1 MKRSYL
7 SLISFITVCLIMLCA
22 FVACKANENLSE
34 NTTQTE
40 TRKSESLSSAESESL
55 NSESAESSEDKTE
68 SEAQSSAESSNSESA
83 ESSEDKRES
92 EAQSSA
98 ESLNS
103 ESAESSEDKTESEAH
118 SSAESESFDTETSES
133 KPSDI
138 TTESDSEYCTDLES
152 SAPEFLES
160 ETAEY
165 ETESETD
172 KPILSLID
180 GEYADIIENADR
192 LKNLVTAY
200 YTGGKRSA
208 FRVVNNHMVFDYTL
222 TAEKDQLA
230 TVSTPD
236 GRVYVSDTMDVYVK
250 MDNGKTYYASGSTSP
265 ATANLF
271 RYGYYYYD
279 AHMYDQSFVNNVITT
294 KETKIKLSLFKNYVD
309 VTEPETANGALSF
322 AVTSTDDPYI
332 SAKVG
337 FSTEEH
343 NAVRVTMR
351 TESSTS
357 LTLYIAAG
365 SYKGA
370 NEQQRVN
377 IPLIS
382 DGEYHTYTL
391 PIGGLEDY
399 TGDVTLLRLDL
410 NGATVGE
417 NVLISEIKA
426 VQLENDG
433 APALRLDR
441 NLHTFADKAN
451 HIVRIIAEED
461 VSGILELGMVTKIAA
476 DTVSKL
482 VVKDKNGLHN
492 NLYEVD
498 FASAE
503 YVGFDIKGVGI
514 FGYILLDHE
523 NSGKITVSLEGEN
536 YVITQISTPANGIV
550 KAPVTVEAG
559 DEIIKNYPSDSLS
572 IYKSGTDHYFGQRIY
587 TDLYHS
593 FNRFIAVAEVERNPL
608 SAENITVDESDHQAT
623 YDGYDPIRG
632 VYCFTSKKHQGFN
645 GAFYQTPNEHN
656 GVSFTVTGDDRERN
670 MYVLVYAYTT
680 GLECAAVLDKN
691 DMMLPIPV
699 EVAKNFG
706 HEFEVPVYSWGDIKY
721 SEAYL
726 PILLNANESKTM
738 TVLHLYQNWGKY
750 PLKQLS
756 SIQYYS
762 PYYHLSTGCTETNCI
777 ATHYVHGKDLWT
789 LPDHRA
795 MSAPLWSNDPQH
807 TSGGNH
813 YFLQYTDADGNY
825 SASENVLNIIE
836 SAGPTYADVN
846 MTYLSDDG
854 RIKVTYS
861 HMEMPQTDENRTYYE
876 IKYEVLE
883 DISFKDFSRDFSFYS
898 AKGYGDY
905 KKIGY
910 LDENNTSAIR
920 DNNATADTVTYV
932 LGNDH
937 PYFDMFQITDGP
949 HGDESHPDY
958 TNGYVNLSFLIYDSD
973 FTIGGKQSDA
983 RFVINNQYNTLS
995 LSLDL
1000 EEVTLKAGDSFSI
1013 NAIIMPWGSQ
1023 ETDYTSDV
1031 PDKNVRDVRMNSII
1045 DPAKP
1050 SAVKYCEVVDS
1061 VFMPKIKSTNG
1072 SSAVFTLSGGE
1083 GNVTFR
1089 VYGFEKL
1096 TVPELYEKINGEWK
1110 LLDVSSLTTPDSA
1123 GNCHPYDGYCVHYD
1137 GDGTYSYSFVTTMTD
1152 SAERSFWLKVQE
1164 DFVEWPDVEDMIN
1177 VNLMLPADRLNT
1189 LVSSDGKGFGRHELA
1204 EDNSYVRFFGDSSG
1218 NPMDSRVTVG
1228 IESGKVTGQYVALK
1242 YRVYAADGDSRFS
1255 VNYFT
1260 STQDPSPTGN
1270 GDNLAEDVIAD
1281 GEWHVLIVDLGKY
1294 GLSTFTPDNGVYRA
1308 KFIRLDVLNHITS
1321 KNSYIDIAYLAMS
1334 DDLLKLCLMNRD
1346 IEKLDYVETKG
1357 IRQVLLS
1364 ASGEIEEPEI
1374 ENVTSPNDVYA
1385 EDLNVYISP
1394 VKIFQTANGS
1404 KGVGSLELCE
1414 ENAYVRIF
1422 GNNESDEAYAIVYSG
1437 GETVSGKYFVIKYR
1451 IPTTNSATSKVFDI
1465 FSSTV
1470 NSSPKGT
1477 DVAQTR
1483 DVIADGE
1490 WHLLVIDITTFA
1502 TSTTFTPAD
1511 DGTYTAKYMRFDFFE
1526 GKMSLDSYIDIAFI
1540 GICEDPTA
1548 ILEKAK

>member
-1 MKRSYL
+1 MKRSHL
-7 SLISFITVCLIMLCA
+7 LLISFIILCA
-22 FVACKANENLSE
+22 FLMGAFAACGEKNPAVVDGSSSNTEQNVSTASE
-34 NTTQTE
+34 SEVPSESEASTE
-40 TRKSESLSSAESESL
+40 TETV
-55 NSESAESSEDKTE
+55 TE
-68 SEAQSSAESSNSESA
+68 SE
-83 ESSEDKRES
+83 
-92 EAQSSA
+92 
-98 ESLNS
+98 
-103 ESAESSEDKTESEAH
+103 TV
-118 SSAESESFDTETSES
+118 
-133 KPSDI
+133 I
-138 TTESDSEYCTDLES
+138 
-152 SAPEFLES
+152 
-160 ETAEY
+160 
-165 ETESETD
+165 ETESETEEVV
-172 KPILSLID
+172 ISLID

-192 LKNLVTAY
+192 LKNLVSAY
-200 YTGGKRSA
+200 YADGNRSV
-208 FRVVNNHMVFDYTL
+208 FRVVNKHMVFDYTL

-230 TVSTPD
+230 TISTPS
-236 GRVYVSDTMDVYVK
+236 GKAYVSDTMDVYVK
-250 MDNGKTYYASGSTSP
+250 MDNGKTYYASRSIDPSE
-265 ATANLF
+265 ANLF

-279 AHMYDQSFVNNVITT
+279 AHMYDQSFTNDIIVT
-294 KETKIKLSLFKNYVD
+294 KETNIPTPRFQNYVD
-309 VTEPETANGALSF
+309 TTKPEFIDGVLSLT
-322 AVTSTDDPYI
+322 VTSDADPYI
-332 SAKVG
+332 SAKTR
-337 FSTEEH
+337 FSTDDY
-343 NAVRVTMR
+343 NAIRITMKSA
-351 TESSTS
+351 SSTS
-357 LTLYIAAG
+357 LSVYIVAG
-365 SYKGA
+365 SYEKA
-370 NEQQRVN
+370 NENQRVSV
-377 IPLIS
+377 PLIS
-382 DGEYHTYTL
+382 DGEYHTYIL
-391 PIGGLEDY
+391 PIDSVEDY
-399 TGDVTLLRLDL
+399 TGNITLVRLDF
-410 NGATVGE
+410 NGAVGE
-417 NVLISEIKA
+417 NIEISKVDAIK
-426 VQLENDG
+426 LENDG

-461 VSGILELGMVTKIAA
+461 VSGILELGMTTRIAA
-476 DTVSKL
+476 NTVSKL
-482 VVKDKNGLHN
+482 IVKDKNRLHS
-492 NLYEVD
+492 NLDDVD
-498 FASAE
+498 WQSAE
-503 YVGFDIKGVGI
+503 YVGLDIKDVGV

-523 NSGKITVSLEGEN
+523 YSGSLKVSLEGDY
-536 YVITQISTPANGIV
+536 YVITQISTPENGNI
-550 KAPVTVEAG
+550 KAQPSVAEG
-559 DEIIKNYPSDSLS
+559 DELVKSYPSDSIG
-572 IYKSGTDHYFGQRIY
+572 IYKSGADHYFGHRIY
-587 TDLYHS
+587 TDTYHS
-593 FNRFIAVAEVERNPL
+593 FDRFIAAAEDERNPL
-608 SAENITVDESDHQAT
+608 GAENIVVDESVHPAR

-632 VYCFTSKKHQGFN
+632 VYCFTSEKYQGFN
-645 GAFYQTPNEHN
+645 GAFYQTQNEHN
-656 GVSFTVTGDDRERN
+656 GVKFTVTGDDRERN
-670 MYVLVYAYTT
+670 LYALVYAYTT
-680 GLECAAVLDKN
+680 SLECAAVLDEN

-726 PILLNANESKTM
+726 PIKLNAGESKTM

-756 SIQYYS
+756 SVQYYS

-813 YFLQYTDADGNY
+813 YFLQYTDAEGNF
-825 SASENVLNIIE
+825 SASENVLNVIE
-836 SAGPTYADVN
+836 SAGPTYADVD
-846 MTYLSDDG
+846 MTYISDDG

-876 IKYEVLE
+876 IRYEVLE
-883 DISFKDFSRDFSFYS
+883 DISFKDFSQDFSFYS

-910 LDENNTSAIR
+910 LDENNTPAIR
-920 DNNATADTVTYV
+920 DNNATAVPVKYV
-932 LGNDH
+932 LGNDR
-937 PYFDMFQITDGP
+937 PYFDMFMITDGR
-949 HGDESHPDY
+949 HGDPDHPDY
-958 TNGYVNLSFLIYDSD
+958 NNGYVNLSFLIYDSD
-973 FTIGGKQSDA
+973 FIIDGKERDES
-983 RFVINNQYNTLS
+983 FVIINKHNTVS
-995 LSLDL
+995 LSLDI

-1013 NAIIMPWGSQ
+1013 DAIIMPWGSQ

-1031 PDKNVRDVRMNSII
+1031 PDKNVRDVRMNSIL
-1045 DPAKP
+1045 DPVKP
-1050 SAVKYCEVVDS
+1050 TAVKFCEVVES
-1061 VFMPKIKSTNG
+1061 VFMPKIKTTNG
-1072 SSAVFTLSGGE
+1072 GAAVFTLSGGE
-1083 GNVTFR
+1083 GNIAFR

-1096 TVPELYEKINGEWK
+1096 TVPKLYEKLDGEWK
-1110 LLDVSSLTTPDSA
+1110 LVDVSSLMTPDSN
-1123 GNCHPYDGYCVHYD
+1123 GNSHPYDGYCVHYD
-1137 GDGTYSYSFVTTMTD
+1137 GDGTYSYSFVVTMTD
-1152 SAERSFWLKVQE
+1152 GAERSFKIQATENFSEWTDAE
-1164 DFVEWPDVEDMIN
+1164 DLIDA
-1177 VNLMLPADRLNT
+1177 NLIMNAENLHSI
-1189 LVSSDGKGFGRHELA
+1189 VSSSGKGFGELELA
-1204 EDNSYVRFFGDSSG
+1204 EDNSYVRFFGDGSG

-1228 IESGKVTGQYVALK
+1228 IEAGKVTGQYVALK
-1242 YRVYAADGDSRFS
+1242 YRVHAAEGDSRFS

-1260 STQDPSPTGN
+1260 STTDSSPTGN
-1270 GDNLAEDVIAD
+1270 GDNLAEDIIAD

-1321 KNSYIDIAYLAMS
+1321 ENSYIDIAYLAMS

-1357 IRQVLLS
+1357 IKQVLLS

-1404 KGVGSLELCE
+1404 KGVGRLELCE

-1470 NSSPKGT
+1470 NPSPKGT

-1502 TSTTFTPAD
+1502 TSTTFAPAD

-1540 GICEDPTA
+1540 GICEDPAA